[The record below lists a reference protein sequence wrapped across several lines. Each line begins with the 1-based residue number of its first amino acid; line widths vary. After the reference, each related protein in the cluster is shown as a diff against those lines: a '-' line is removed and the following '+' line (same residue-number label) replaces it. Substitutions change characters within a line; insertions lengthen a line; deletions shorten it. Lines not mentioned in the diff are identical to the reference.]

1 MICCKL
7 YINYYSDRYKHWR
20 LGLAL
25 DFGVKVRRAVVVVVM
40 CSCCICRWT
49 RSKPPWFRWASQPQ
63 NDKYICV
70 TMCELWITLTTR
82 QILSINS
89 TNTKLWTWSNKR
101 FRACQRIEALGGSRP
116 PGPDVCS
123 PDLIDQQ
130 NHTRPASRPLSILKR
145 VPQNR
150 YPPFEAC
157 KSYQGHGPRHFC
169 SRVSV
174 HNWSAMKH
182 RSVCKHAQG
191 RWRWRRLA
199 WQQKQRIDSNSVRSR
214 DVARNGSYE
223 FTELDPQGQYVLAC
237 FGHFLL
243 WLKRYQEK
251 IQHKLY
257 RHRSAHIYFI

>member
-1 MICCKL
+1 
-7 YINYYSDRYKHWR
+7 
-20 LGLAL
+20 
-25 DFGVKVRRAVVVVVM
+25 M

-63 NDKYICV
+63 NDKDICL

-130 NHTRPASRPLSILKR
+130 NHTRPPSRQLSILKR

-150 YPPFEAC
+150 CPPFEAC
-157 KSYQGHGPRHFC
+157 KSYQGHCPRHIC

-182 RSVCKHAQG
+182 RSSANVPKAGGDGAGWH
-191 RWRWRRLA
+191 
-199 WQQKQRIDSNSVRSR
+199 DN
-214 DVARNGSYE
+214 RNR
-223 FTELDPQGQYVLAC
+223 ELTRTQFEVVTLPGMVPMSSLSWILKGNMFWHVLAICC
-237 FGHFLL
+237 FD
-243 WLKRYQEK
+243 
-251 IQHKLY
+251 
-257 RHRSAHIYFI
+257 